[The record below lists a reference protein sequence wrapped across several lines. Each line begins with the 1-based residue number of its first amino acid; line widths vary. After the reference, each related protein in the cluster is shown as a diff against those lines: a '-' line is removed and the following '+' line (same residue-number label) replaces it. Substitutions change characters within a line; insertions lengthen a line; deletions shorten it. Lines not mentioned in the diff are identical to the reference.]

1 LREAGRAGRPKAEVK
16 KIIMAV
22 GISMTSEK
30 MTPLSDF
37 ERCER
42 EIVEAHKDGNDAAG
56 IVARVHPTIEEW
68 RKFVGAEIRR
78 DPALE
83 PNQWINAMARMFA
96 VMALEATSI
105 FPERKMRRFA
115 MTKLVRKMVT
125 MICEVF
131 DGTIKVEG
139 IKTSDQTQEI
149 VTSEGIFWSK
159 W

>member
-22 GISMTSEK
+22 GISMTNEK

-42 EIVEAHKDGNDAAG
+42 EIVEAHKDGNDATG

-83 PNQWINAMARMFA
+83 PDQWINAMACMFA